1 MRLDRIPTALLIVV
15 SCAIAAAPVAAQAP
29 ESTPDG
35 IAEDLRVYLDPD
47 RLLALMDNPPD
58 GVFLVDTRTWPEYVS
73 GHIPGAVW
81 RDYREIGERPPT
93 ADRDALIIVYCER
106 GIRSNRAARTLNRLG
121 YTRVLD
127 WGGIRD
133 WPYEVVTGPE
143 PR

>member
-1 MRLDRIPTALLIVV
+1 MRRSRLRTAFFVLVACLVG
-15 SCAIAAAPVAAQAP
+15 SLPVALRAQ
-29 ESTPDG
+29 ETTPDG
-35 IAEDLRVYLDPD
+35 IAEDLRVYLEPD
-47 RLLALMDNPPD
+47 RLLALMDEPPN
-58 GVFLVDTRTWPEYVS
+58 GVYLVDTRTWPEYLS
-73 GHIPGAVW
+73 GHIPGAIW
-81 RDYREIGERPPT
+81 RDYREIGARPPT
-93 ADRDALIIVYCER
+93 DDPDALIIVYCER